1 MAMSWRKAEGGLRA
15 DAAETRNCDGL
26 QVHSRRRAGSHRTL
40 LHLRALITICA
51 ERGGKIGIAQ
61 ERRYQ

>member
-1 MAMSWRKAEGGLRA
+1 VAAA
-15 DAAETRNCDGL
+15 DTAETRDGDGL
-26 QVHSRRRAGSHRTL
+26 QVHSRRRASSHRTL